1 MFGRIRSLVV
11 KELYAVLLDP
21 KTRFQVFVGPFIM
34 LFLFSFAITME
45 VRNAPLAVLN
55 QDNGD
60 LGRRLEAAFT
70 ASPAF
75 TRAFSLSSVPEVEP
89 AIAEQRAQIGRAH
102 V

>member
-34 LFLFSFAITME
+34 LFLFSFAK
-45 VRNAPLAVLN
+45 
-55 QDNGD
+55 
-60 LGRRLEAAFT
+60 
-70 ASPAF
+70 
-75 TRAFSLSSVPEVEP
+75 
-89 AIAEQRAQIGRAH
+89 IGRAH